1 MVILKSLFFGGSY
14 MERKERIEYLIS
26 TLCVAVTGFIIYGF
40 LGSTLPIRDWT
51 KLQKF
56 VYWGL
61 LGGVGFSMM
70 LSSILLAVRFFKKK
84 STVFKT
90 VAALL
95 WPITFFCVVYVGVF
109 SYIPYQIYNIV
120 KIVQCKK
127 QS

>member
-1 MVILKSLFFGGSY
+1 
-14 MERKERIEYLIS
+14 MERKKRIEYLIS
-26 TLCVAVTGFIIYGF
+26 TLCVAVTGFIIYGL

-51 KLQKF
+51 KLQRF
-56 VYWGL
+56 VYGGL
-61 LGGVGFSMM
+61 LGGIGFSMM

-84 STVFKT
+84 NTVFKT

-95 WPITFFCVVYVGVF
+95 WPITFFCVVYVGIF

>member
-1 MVILKSLFFGGSY
+1 
-14 MERKERIEYLIS
+14 MERKKRVEYLIS
-26 TLCVAVTGFIIYGF
+26 TLCVAITSFIIYGL
-40 LGSTLPIRDWT
+40 LGAALPIRDWT

-120 KIVQCKK
+120 KIVQSKK
-127 QS
+127 HL